1 LQLEADEV
9 RSPVVR
15 SLRASGV
22 RQLKASPRVRVMQT
36 APPSRDTT
44 IVVHFPS
51 GRPPDGHALMI
62 PTPIA
67 C

>member
-1 LQLEADEV
+1 
-9 RSPVVR
+9 
-15 SLRASGV
+15 
-22 RQLKASPRVRVMQT
+22 MQT